1 MCPKNVYLLDW
12 TMMFEDSG
20 SLLSSISEDVCCA
33 WQVALGKPVNCSVDI
48 PSKGMVYR
56 FVL

>member
-1 MCPKNVYLLDW
+1 
-12 TMMFEDSG
+12 MMFEDSG

-33 WQVALGKPVNCSVDI
+33 GQVALGKPVNCSVEI
-48 PSKGMVYR
+48 PLKGMVYR